1 MNNKERLVAFTI
13 KKLQEGILW
22 GEDSEYDKDISKKMN
37 DWISDV
43 NKELIELGWTVE
55 QVTYGSMNLPI
66 WKYKKDDRYCKLNA
80 NFDKVG
86 VMDISDSNL
95 DLNYIANA
103 INADNS
109 EYANDDGYIPLDA
122 DWKLPSAYLLA
133 NTIDK
138 AKIME

>member
-95 DLNYIANA
+95 DLNYIAKA

-109 EYANDDGYIPLDA
+109 DDANELGYIPLDA
-122 DWKLPSAYLLA
+122 DWKLPSAYILA
-133 NTIDK
+133 YTIDK
-138 AKIME
+138 AKILE

>member
-1 MNNKERLVAFTI
+1 MNNKEELVAFTI

-37 DWISDV
+37 EWISSV
-43 NKELIELGWTVE
+43 NKELAELGWTVE
-55 QVTYGSMNLPI
+55 QITYDNMKLPI

-86 VMDISDSNL
+86 AMDISDSNL

-109 EYANDDGYIPLDA
+109 EYANDDGYIPLAA